1 MGYDCRLLV
10 TRGLPPVK
18 RIVLVLFLSLAPG
31 LAGAA
36 TTRYATDQMEI
47 PVRTGKSTGHKILR
61 MVKSGTPLPVLQED
75 DDGYSLVDLGDGR
88 SGWVLSRFLMDDPVA
103 RDRLANAEARVAALE
118 EENRRL
124 EEELEAFDATRAS
137 LERCGTE
144 LDEIRQTAA
153 RSIEIE
159 EENRRLQQEVVEAR
173 DLLRATELENAS
185 LRDESSRDW
194 FVAGASVALGSL
206 VLGLIIP
213 RIPWRKRRRWDQF

>member
-1 MGYDCRLLV
+1 MFRNHPPSAVKPLAALL
-10 TRGLPPVK
+10 L
-18 RIVLVLFLSLAPG
+18 LCLAPA
-31 LAGAA
+31 LAWSA
-36 TTRYATDQMEI
+36 TTRYATDQLEV
-47 PVRTGKSTGHKILR
+47 PVRTGKSTSHKILR
-61 MVKSGTPLPVLQED
+61 MVKSGTPLTVLRED
-75 DDGYSLVDLGDGR
+75 EDGYSQVDLGDGR
-88 SGWVLSRFLMDDPVA
+88 TGWVLSRFLMDEPVA

-124 EEELEAFDATRAS
+124 ENELEAFKATRES
-137 LERCGTE
+137 LARCGSE

-173 DLLRATELENAS
+173 DRLREMELENAS

-206 VLGLIIP
+206 VFGLIIP